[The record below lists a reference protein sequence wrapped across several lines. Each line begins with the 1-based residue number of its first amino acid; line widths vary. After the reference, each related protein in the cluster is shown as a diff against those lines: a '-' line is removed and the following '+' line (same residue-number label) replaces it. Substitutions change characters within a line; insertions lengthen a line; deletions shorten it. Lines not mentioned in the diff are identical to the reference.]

1 MKKEILSIHE
11 GENVRIKLF
20 DNKVL
25 EGKLEYIPEFNA
37 KFGYAKP
44 GFFRIGDMSFRASHV
59 KTLKVIL

>member
-25 EGKLEYIPEFNA
+25 EGKLEYIPEFNE
-37 KFGYAKP
+37 KFGYRKP
-44 GFFRIGDMSFRASHV
+44 GFFSIGNTSFRASHV

>member
-37 KFGYAKP
+37 KFGYRKP
-44 GFFRIGDMSFRASHV
+44 GFFSIGNTSFRASHV